1 MKIKPKGEFLI
12 KKQRIRVNERIYAD
26 EVRLISQNKEQ
37 IGVVSVKEALIKAQE
52 AGLDLVEISPNAKP
66 PVCKIMDFGKFKYEE
81 KKKAQQTNT
90 NEANSAFELELTAS
104 VLAYEIAR
112 SDGNISDDE
121 LLILMNEIEIIAEKV
136 GKEKHEIFKI
146 IEIYSNDSTSFHEF
160 IEDINKN
167 YNMDEKLSL
176 IEFMWKVAFADG
188 KLDVDEEKLIRR
200 MASLIKIKDIEVL
213 KLKNFFRN

>member
-1 MKIKPKGEFLI
+1 MFKI
-12 KKQRIRVNERIYAD
+12 
-26 EVRLISQNKEQ
+26 
-37 IGVVSVKEALIKAQE
+37 
-52 AGLDLVEISPNAKP
+52 
-66 PVCKIMDFGKFKYEE
+66 FK

-90 NEANSAFELELTAS
+90 NEAHSAFELELTAS

-188 KLDVDEEKLIRR
+188 KLDVDEERLIRR
-200 MASLIKIKDIEVL
+200 VASLIKIKDIEML
-213 KLKNFFRN
+213 KLKDRTKNKDYS